1 MMANNDVIY
10 VKKLKT
16 DFIRLSE
23 PDNNIYKFIR
33 MEHDII
39 MKYEY
44 I

>member
-1 MMANNDVIY
+1 MMAKNVVRY
-10 VKKLKT
+10 VKKLKV
-16 DFIRLSE
+16 DLIRLAE